1 MIDFDM
7 AISVAYE
14 NVTKLVKGAK
24 NLVLEGVLISSD
36 NKLYEVTYSYD
47 LERQDELGLPKGR
60 ATKTSNLMVL
70 ASLMGKRREYKVF
83 LVDSNSGQFRGFK
96 NYKEE

>member
-1 MIDFDM
+1 MIDFDK
-7 AISVAYE
+7 AISVAHE

-47 LERQDELGLPKGR
+47 LERQADFDILKGKT
-60 ATKTSNLMVL
+60 TKAANLVTL

-83 LVDSNSGQFRGFK
+83 LVDSKSGQFRGFK
-96 NYKEE
+96 NYKES